1 VSDTTYLTRD
11 FRSHRPHRT
20 ETLSSCTLLTTGRTD
35 AQMQHFKISSG
46 DGRHK
51 YRVNPL
57 NG

>member
-1 VSDTTYLTRD
+1 VSDTTGLTRD
-11 FRSHRPHRT
+11 LHSHRLIEQKR
-20 ETLSSCTLLTTGRTD
+20 LSLWALLTTGRTD

-51 YRVNPL
+51 YQVNPL

>member
-1 VSDTTYLTRD
+1 VSDTTDLTRD

-20 ETLSSCTLLTTGRTD
+20 ETLSSCAPLTTGRTD
-35 AQMQHFKISSG
+35 AQMQHFRKSSG
-46 DGRHK
+46 DGRRK